1 MCSPGIRYA
10 IVVIFAMASL
20 MFSYFIIKWQPVT
33 TGEFYVLDLGQT
45 GSAKGNYSDSRF
57 VS

>member
-45 GSAKGNYSDSRF
+45 GSAKGNYSDS
-57 VS
+57 